1 MLLIFSLN
9 QTVQLKGTDGNTRLC
24 DLYSKARKTYSK
36 GYATREM
43 IKTLDLSKIRSK
55 RLAVLK
61 ELEVALDVKQK
72 TIDAWDE
79 CFDDIV
85 G

>member
-1 MLLIFSLN
+1 MECTICLYLHRIYVIFR
-9 QTVQLKGTDGNTRLC
+9 VKGTDGNTRLC

-55 RLAVLK
+55 RLDILK
-61 ELEVALDVKQK
+61 ELEDTLGVNM
-72 TIDAWDE
+72 
-79 CFDDIV
+79 
-85 G
+85 

>member
-1 MLLIFSLN
+1 MECTICLYLHRKYVIFR
-9 QTVQLKGTDGNTRLC
+9 VKGTDGNTRLC

-55 RLAVLK
+55 RLDILK
-61 ELEVALDVKQK
+61 ELEDTLGVNM
-72 TIDAWDE
+72 
-79 CFDDIV
+79 
-85 G
+85 